1 MSDSEFSDSD
11 DEFFEFSLAHGPHR
25 QPRQFNPKI
34 FEDGLPEV
42 LRQQQVRVPDEV
54 VTFLEERLADQ
65 LCYPQKRKGML
76 TVREQLLLFLHF
88 AGTNSFFHVIRD
100 VHGPSASTVCRTIHR
115 VAAAISSLQPE
126 VICWPPDTASVA
138 TKFFQLAKFPRVA
151 GAVDGTHIPV
161 TPPKAVEDDFVNRHH
176 QHSINVLAVAGPS
189 REFYYV
195 NANYP
200 GKCHDSHVLQESSLW
215 RHFEGG
221 WRPFEE
227 AVLLADSAYP
237 LKDWLLTPY
246 RGAEEGL
253 QGRFNSAHRR
263 TRMLV
268 EQAFGV
274 VKKRFYILATGIRFR
289 KMRHASE
296 IIIAC
301 FVLHNLCI
309 LHGDQGEDDAPVDD
323 GDYGTQLAEADDQT
337 HPANPRNK
345 FLAFFRRN

>member
-1 MSDSEFSDSD
+1 MSDSDFSESD
-11 DEFFEFSLAHGPHR
+11 EEFFEYGEAHGHQR
-25 QPRQFNPKI
+25 LPRQFNDKV
-34 FEDGLPEV
+34 FEEGLPEV
-42 LRQQQVRVPDEV
+42 LRQQQVRVPEEV
-54 VTFLEERLADQ
+54 VSFLEERLADQ
-65 LCYPQKRKGML
+65 LSYPQKRKGML

-115 VAAAISSLQPE
+115 VASAISSLQPE
-126 VICWPPDTASVA
+126 VISWPPDTASVA
-138 TKFFQLAKFPRVA
+138 TKFYQLAKFPRVA

-161 TPPKAVEDDFVNRHH
+161 TPPKAQEDDFVNRHH
-176 QHSINVLAVAGPS
+176 QHSINVMAVAGPS
-189 REFYYV
+189 REFFYV

-215 RHFEGG
+215 RHFEMG
-221 WRPFEE
+221 WRPFDE

-237 LKDWLLTPY
+237 LKNWLMTPY

-253 QGRFNSAHRR
+253 QGRFNTAHRK
-263 TRMLV
+263 TRLLV

-289 KMRHASE
+289 KMKNASQ

-309 LHGDQGEDDAPVDD
+309 LHGDQGEDIEVEDRRDEGLQQAP
-323 GDYGTQLAEADDQT
+323 ADDQT
-337 HPANPRNK
+337 DPANPRNK
-345 FLAFFRRN
+345 FLPFFRRN

>member
-11 DEFFEFSLAHGPHR
+11 DEFFEFSLAHGPDR

-323 GDYGTQLAEADDQT
+323 GDDGTQLAEADDQT